1 MAKQLITF
9 VPVFTPG
16 AANAGTL
23 DFRAMEPRFELDKLY
38 AVINVTRNQLLYVPG
53 GTGLGLVVTNEQP
66 ASVITL
72 ELDTSSYSSTDDLN
86 VIYEVATGLVGSAG
100 GNLPREYGGM
110 LEMQLIM
117 QQKMLIELMVLNTL
131 VQEMTNNNGH
141 EDLTQLREDFA
152 LQVDF
157 DTLQN

>member
-9 VPVFTPG
+9 VPTFTPG

-23 DFRAMEPRFELDKLY
+23 DFRGMEPRFELDRLY

-53 GTGLGLVVTNEQP
+53 GSGLGLVETDEQP
-66 ASVITL
+66 AGVVTL
-72 ELDTSSYSSTDDLN
+72 ELDTSTYSDTDDLN
-86 VIYEVATGLVGSAG
+86 VIYEVTTGAVGSAG

-117 QQKMLIELMVLNTL
+117 QQKMLVELMVLNTL
-131 VQEMTNNNGH
+131 IQEMAGYNGR
-141 EDLTQLREDFA
+141 EDIIQLREDIA
-152 LQVDF
+152 LQVDR
-157 DTLQN
+157 DSLMN